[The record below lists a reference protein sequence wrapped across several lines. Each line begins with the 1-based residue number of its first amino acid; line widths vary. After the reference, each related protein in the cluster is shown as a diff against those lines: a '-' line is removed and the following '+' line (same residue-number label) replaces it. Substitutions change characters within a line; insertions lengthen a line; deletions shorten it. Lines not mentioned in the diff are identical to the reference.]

1 MDALVTFNLYTMR
14 PLILDYTTDRIGE
27 FEPIYEYNDV
37 LSLNTIVTKNGNIP
51 FMDLTNCELSLVTKT
66 RVMGEQDDD
75 NINLLQLKTKTKV
88 LQESDDDEMVH
99 FLQLQT
105 KTFVKQE
112 SDD

>member
-1 MDALVTFNLYTMR
+1 MDALVTINLFTMR
-14 PLILDYTTDRIGE
+14 PLILDYTTDRGGE
-27 FEPIYEYNDV
+27 YEPVYEYNDI
-37 LSLNTIVTKNGNIP
+37 LSLNTVATKNGNIP
-51 FMDLTNCELSLVTKT
+51 FMDLTSSELSLVTKT

-75 NINLLQLKTKTKV
+75 NISSLQLITKTKV
-88 LQESDDDEMVH
+88 LQESDDDEMIH